1 MCGLTGFFS
10 PGGFQHAAASA
21 VVTRMRDT
29 LVHRG
34 PDDAGVWLDGDA
46 GIALA
51 HRRLSILD
59 LSPAGHQPMHSVSGR
74 YALVF
79 NGEIYNHLEI
89 RRRLNAAG
97 LAQTG
102 WRGHSDTET
111 LLAAIE
117 QWGLEQ
123 ALLECVGMFALALWD
138 RQERVLALARDRM
151 GEKPLYYGWQD
162 GVLLFGSEL
171 KSLRVH
177 PNFRSDV
184 DRDVLPRYL
193 RYGYMPAPWSVWQ
206 GIRKLTP
213 GCVVRFRGSDQGALP
228 APQPYWTLADAITAG
243 KTDPFRGSDEDAMDA
258 LERQLRDAIAG
269 QMMADVPL
277 GAFLSG
283 GIDSSTVVALMQA
296 QSSRPVKTFTIG
308 FSEPGYNEAEHAN
321 AVARHLGT
329 EHTELYVDAVQ
340 ARAVIPELPSMYDEP
355 FGDSSAIPTHLVS
368 QLARQHVAV
377 SLSGDGGDELFGGY
391 GRYFNHKGQ
400 RIWRASRSLP
410 GPIKVLAVSLI
421 QSGVFSLADDALHAI
436 GSSLRRPIG
445 RSLSVKTDL
454 IAALASCQTQEDYY
468 KVMMSQWQPPPVV
481 RQGESCDGRPSAQ
494 HLHLLPNPVERMMFT
509 DSLTYLPD
517 DILAKVDRA
526 AMAVSLETRVPL
538 LDHRVVELAWRLPY
552 EMKVRNGQ
560 GKWLLRQ
567 VLYRHVPRALIERP
581 KMGFGVPVDQWLRGP
596 LRDWAE
602 DLLSEDRLKAQGFL
616 DPQPIRRRWQQH
628 VNGQQ
633 NWRDSLWLVLMFQ
646 AWLQAAEETN

>member
-21 VVTRMRDT
+21 AVTRMRHT

-59 LSPAGHQPMHSVSGR
+59 LSPAGRQPMHSVSGR

-89 RRRLNAAG
+89 RRRLNTAG

-138 RQERVLALARDRM
+138 RQEWVLALARDRM

-184 DRDVLPRYL
+184 DRDVLPLYL
-193 RYGYMPAPWSVWQ
+193 RYGYIPAPWSVWQ

-243 KTDPFRGSDEDAMDA
+243 KTDPFRGSDEDVIDA

-321 AVARHLGT
+321 AVARHLRT
-329 EHTELYVDAVQ
+329 EHTELYVDAAQ

-400 RIWRASRSLP
+400 RIWRVSRSLP
-410 GPIKVLAVSLI
+410 GPIKALAVSLI

-436 GSSLRRPIG
+436 GNSLRRPIG
-445 RSLSVKTDL
+445 RSLSAKIDL

-494 HLHLLPNPVERMMFT
+494 HLHLLTNPVERMMFT

-526 AMAVSLETRVPL
+526 AMAVSLETRVPM

-552 EMKVRNGQ
+552 EMKVRHGQ
-560 GKWLLRQ
+560 GKWALRQ

-602 DLLSEDRLKAQGFL
+602 DLLSKDRLKAQGFL